1 MRRRAAPPM
10 DANKGG
16 GVVGTGIAT
25 QKKRA
30 KHRNQ
35 SIF

>member
-16 GVVGTGIAT
+16 VVGTGIAT
-25 QKKRA
+25 QKQRA
-30 KHRNQ
+30 KYRNQ

>member
-16 GVVGTGIAT
+16 GGRHGES
-25 QKKRA
+25 
-30 KHRNQ
+30 HREKEGKELE
-35 SIF
+35 